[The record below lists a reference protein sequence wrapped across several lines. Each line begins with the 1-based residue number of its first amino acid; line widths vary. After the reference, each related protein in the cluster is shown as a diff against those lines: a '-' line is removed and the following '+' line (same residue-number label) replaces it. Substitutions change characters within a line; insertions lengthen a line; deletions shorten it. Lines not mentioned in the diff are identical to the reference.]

1 MKNIFKL
8 VAVFAVVLL
17 VSGNVEAKTLSVG
30 STGSDVATLQT
41 WLINNGYP
49 IPLIEQGKAS
59 KGYFGVQTSEA
70 VKMYQEDKGVDLTG
84 VIDSNGYGNTV
95 KLGAVSGPDLYSPYW
110 NVNGVREWYVKQPM
124 RSATTTLCSMRAPVS
139 ATSTLK
145 FASWQITVGTS
156 TSATIDIGT
165 STAGFATTTNLVA
178 AKSVAANAQ
187 GYSYWSPAGSSVD
200 DAKMAPGEYVVVKT
214 AGAGL
219 SGYTYGGSC
228 QAVYIEL

>member
-1 MKNIFKL
+1 MKNILKL

-17 VSGNVEAKTLSVG
+17 VSNVADAKMLSIG
-30 STGSDVATLQT
+30 STGSEVVTLQT

-49 IPLIEQGKAS
+49 IPLIEKGLVS

-70 VKMYQEDKGVDLTG
+70 VKMYQEDKNLDLTG
-84 VIDSNGYGNTV
+84 VIDSNGYGNTL
-95 KLGAVSGPDLYSPYW
+95 KLGSVSGPDLYSPYW
-110 NVNGVREWYVKQPM
+110 NVNGVRQWYVKQPM
-124 RSATTTLCSMRAPVS
+124 RSATTTICSMRAPTN
-139 ATSTLK
+139 ATSTLH
-145 FASWQITVGTS
+145 FASFQIVVGTS
-156 TSATIDIGT
+156 TAASIDIGT

-178 AKSVAANAQ
+178 AKSIASGAQ
-187 GYSYWSPAGSSVD
+187 GYSYWSPAGGTVN

-228 QAVYIEL
+228 QAIFIEF